1 MELYTPGW
9 LSVLEIMGN
18 RFAKLAPQRW
28 ACVVPRD
35 PGSAE
40 RFIPEMALRQ
50 CMERGSWVVVVTHG
64 TRFLGRFRFHS
75 ETQAGK
81 FIGSAARQ
89 GFRAEIEG
97 ESEATAPILQHRAV

>member
-1 MELYTPGW
+1 M
-9 LSVLEIMGN
+9 
-18 RFAKLAPQRW
+18 K
-28 ACVVPRD
+28 
-35 PGSAE
+35 
-40 RFIPEMALRQ
+40 
-50 CMERGSWVVVVTHG
+50 RGSWVVVVTQG

-97 ESEATAPILQHRAV
+97 ESEATAPVLERRAA